1 MKLNDICDL
10 ITCGVAAR
18 PEYVEEG
25 VPFLSSKN
33 VKEDRFILNHYNF
46 VSREDYQRLTKY
58 SKPEKGDILYT
69 RVGSFG
75 EAAVINFDM
84 DFAIFVSL
92 TLIKP
97 KRDVVHERYLMHY
110 LNSPRIRN
118 LANNSTSGIGVQNL
132 NVKAVRNF
140 PISLPPLPV
149 QERIA
154 AILDAADALR
164 QKDQALLKKYDDL
177 TQSLF
182 LDMFGDPVSNKRNF
196 ESSIIEN
203 ECVVKGGK
211 RVPKGETLVSI
222 KSPYPYI
229 KAGNIKNG
237 KVTLKNLE
245 YLTPAIRE
253 KLKRYIVNSGD
264 VVITVVGANIGDIG
278 VVPKE
283 LDNAN
288 LTENAN
294 KLLIKDKNRLTN
306 TYLSYSLRSDF
317 IQRQITQKTMA
328 VGVPKLA
335 LFRINQLE
343 LLIPPISVQREF
355 ALQIELIEKQK
366 EQIQA
371 NIKKSEDLFQ
381 SLLQKAF
388 KGELVSEE
396 NLIPN

>member
-1 MKLNDICDL
+1 
-10 ITCGVAAR
+10 
-18 PEYVEEG
+18 
-25 VPFLSSKN
+25 
-33 VKEDRFILNHYNF
+33 
-46 VSREDYQRLTKY
+46 
-58 SKPEKGDILYT
+58 
-69 RVGSFG
+69 
-75 EAAVINFDM
+75 
-84 DFAIFVSL
+84 
-92 TLIKP
+92 
-97 KRDVVHERYLMHY
+97 VHERYLMHY

-306 TYLSYSLRSDF
+306 TYLGYSLRSDF

-396 NLIPN
+396 EIVS